1 MKSAIAIRHVK
12 FEDLG
17 AFAPALEAA
26 GYAVRYLDI
35 GEHDLKDVD
44 PAADDLVI
52 VLGGPIGV
60 YEDGIYPF
68 LKDEVAFIEK
78 RLAGGTPLMGI
89 CLGAQLIAR
98 AAGARVFPSG
108 GKEIGFAPIAL
119 TEAGRATCLSPF
131 AAAPMTLHWHG
142 DTFDLPAGA
151 ELLASTD
158 LCRNQAF
165 SLGPRVIA
173 FQFHPEADT
182 ARIEQWL
189 VGHTAELNAAGIDI
203 AALRRDALTYGAE
216 LRGKA
221 EAVAAG
227 WLQGLA
233 VRRAG
238 AAE

>member
-1 MKSAIAIRHVK
+1 MKSAIAIRHLK

-35 GEHDLKDVD
+35 GEGDLKDLD
-44 PAADDLVI
+44 PTADDLVI

-60 YEDGIYPF
+60 YEDETYPF
-68 LKDEVAFIEK
+68 LKDEIAFVEK
-78 RLAGGTPLMGI
+78 RLAGGAPLMGI
-89 CLGAQLIAR
+89 CLGAQIIAR
-98 AAGARVFPSG
+98 AAGARVYPSG
-108 GKEIGFAPIAL
+108 LKEIGIAPITL
-119 TEAGRATCLSPF
+119 TAAGRASCLSPF
-131 AAAPMTLHWHG
+131 GTAPMTLHWHG
-142 DTFDLPAGA
+142 DTFDLPQGA
-151 ELLASTD
+151 ELLASTGR
-158 LCRNQAF
+158 CRNQAF

-203 AALRRDALTYGAE
+203 PGLRRDAATYGSE

-221 EAVAAG
+221 KAVAAA
-227 WLQGLA
+227 WLRSLTE
-233 VRRAG
+233 REAG
-238 AAE
+238 AAD